1 MTRWFIA
8 FETWLANN
16 FGYTFV
22 VHFEDTITFSAG
34 IFVGMLIM
42 AGLSGMVVF
51 KLQKVKNLGSNN
63 VKLLRFKHEGVKQY
77 IADPQNIGESI
88 ETLLLVIFRPIFTNK
103 EYDYR
108 DEKRTRNFLI
118 IMVIIGVI
126 ILILAYICITNI
138 IVDNIPMVG

>member
-1 MTRWFIA
+1 MTGWFIA
-8 FETWLANN
+8 FETWLAHK

-34 IFVGMLIM
+34 VFVGMLIM

>member
-1 MTRWFIA
+1 MTGWFIA
-8 FETWLANN
+8 FETWLAHH

-42 AGLSGMVVF
+42 AFLSGRVVF
-51 KLQKVKNLGSNN
+51 KLQKVKNLGSNK
-63 VKLLRFKHEGVKQY
+63 VKLVRFKHEGVKQY
-77 IADPQNIGESI
+77 IADPKNVGEAI
-88 ETLLLVIFRPIFTNK
+88 ETLLLVIFRPLFTNK

-118 IMVIIGVI
+118 IVVIIGVI
-126 ILILAYICITNI
+126 ILILAVFSISNI
-138 IVDNIPMVG
+138 VVDGT